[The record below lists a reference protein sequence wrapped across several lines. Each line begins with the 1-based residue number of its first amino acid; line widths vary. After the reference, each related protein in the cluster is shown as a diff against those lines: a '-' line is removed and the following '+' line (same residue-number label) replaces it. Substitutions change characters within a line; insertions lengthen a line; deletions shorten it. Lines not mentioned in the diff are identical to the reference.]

1 LDRRAEGLRQPR
13 RAALANHI
21 SELVYQ
27 QAAEK
32 SSDHVILSGAK
43 CRSLLED
50 LAVIGTK
57 DLLFVC
63 FNERQPAAAGLSPRR
78 PLSMTDTLFQQP
90 ASLV

>member
-1 LDRRAEGLRQPR
+1 LDRRAEGLRQPC

-21 SELVYQ
+21 SEFVYQ

-50 LAVIGTK
+50 LAVIGTG

-63 FNERQPAAAGLSPRR
+63 FNERQPAAAGFAA
-78 PLSMTDTLFQQP
+78 LSMTDTLFQQP